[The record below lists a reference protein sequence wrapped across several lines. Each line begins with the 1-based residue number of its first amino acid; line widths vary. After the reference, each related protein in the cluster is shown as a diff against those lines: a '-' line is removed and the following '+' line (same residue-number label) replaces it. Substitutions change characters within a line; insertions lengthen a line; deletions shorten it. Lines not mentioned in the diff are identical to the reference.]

1 MKYKQMQGGLCRL
14 ASAYLFGGQYMTDD
28 VFKNQTKY
36 LYCILKELPEA
47 VKKFG
52 LTEEQTNEVKKKL
65 QEKFGAVVAFYQ
77 V

>member
-1 MKYKQMQGGLCRL
+1 
-14 ASAYLFGGQYMTDD
+14 MTDD

-65 QEKFGAVVAFYQ
+65 QEKFGAVVSFY
-77 V
+77 